1 MLYSQTLQIHVQT
14 KNIFQTGVGGVGVG
28 ALGAPAGPGS
38 AFDYTFTILVHPS
51 LVAITIYSQ
60 FVCMPGSTEEIKKKE
75 ISHFHDMTYMAT
87 S

>member
-1 MLYSQTLQIHVQT
+1 MY
-14 KNIFQTGVGGVGVG
+14 KPKKYFQQGLGGGG
-28 ALGAPAGPGS
+28 RSRCAGPGS

-51 LVAITIYSQ
+51 LVTITIYSQ
-60 FVCMPGSTEEIKKKE
+60 FVCMPGSTEEFFKKE